1 MNAWNCCNRRSGKTN
16 PLHIAFCGNLYNFAG
31 IREESLPVTAQ
42 IEERLL
48 TALCPQLF
56 CLLLDMFL

>member
-1 MNAWNCCNRRSGKTN
+1 MKPSRSA
-16 PLHIAFCGNLYNFAG
+16 AFQECLELLQQEVRKNVYNFAG